1 MAGVGLP
8 ESVSGVLFDLDGVLT
23 DTAAVHRRAWKTV
36 FDRLLACRCGARFQP
51 FTEEDYLNYVDGRSR
66 ADGVRE
72 FLKSRTMALPEGKP
86 DDPPG
91 LATVYGIGNSK
102 NRLLLSLI
110 ERDGVRVFPG
120 SAGYLAAVRA
130 AGLRVGVVTS
140 SANATAVLAAADFTR
155 FVEALID
162 GREIAR
168 RGLPGKP
175 APDAFLAG
183 AEELGESP
191 SRTAVFEDAIAGVTA
206 ARAGGFGFVVGV
218 DRVGDGQHGGALRR
232 AGADLVVTD
241 LSELTPADRSAA
253 EGEGGR

>member
-1 MAGVGLP
+1 MVGVGLP
-8 ESVSGVLFDLDGVLT
+8 ESVSAVLFDLDGVLT
-23 DTAAVHRRAWKTV
+23 DTAAVHRRAWKSV
-36 FDRLLACRCGARFQP
+36 FDRLLASRCGARFRP

-72 FLKSRTMALPEGKP
+72 FLKSRTLALPEGKP

-91 LATVYGIGNSK
+91 LATVNGIGNDK

-120 SAGYLAAVRA
+120 SAGYLTAVRA

-155 FVEALID
+155 FVDALID

-183 AEELGESP
+183 AAELDEPPSAQRFSKTPSPESP
-191 SRTAVFEDAIAGVTA
+191 PPAPVDSASWWVSTGCATTSTAPHCA
-206 ARAGGFGFVVGV
+206 APERIWWSP
-218 DRVGDGQHGGALRR
+218 
-232 AGADLVVTD
+232 TCP
-241 LSELTPADRSAA
+241 S
-253 EGEGGR
+253 